1 MSFNI
6 IHNDNQLQ
14 LGTVFE
20 IPYKEGNSRV
30 RFNEI
35 LIQKTKSDI
44 SFNNNCLRFLRKGV
58 DYLNKP
64 LKYLY
69 DGNYDEY
76 NYYYLFN
83 QLFIPP
89 YITYNNIEDYIK
101 EITKNIEQNI
111 LNSALN
117 IFSNMYLY
125 SKSIKEPIYADD
137 ENTET
142 QRSIIKTKSKKN
154 IRNIYRDNIFD
165 IDNNGN
171 NIGIKIGIAVFEQT
185 SNYPP
190 VLTLKGFNSN
200 FNLFEILSQVN
211 QDFYYNNTV
220 NQGIG
225 VAGINIFS
233 LDSPISNIL
242 NYRIQFNNIYNNKFL
257 AVYTLKDSET
267 FYNAS
272 EFLKNNTIQVYN
284 LNEQYEQICYPEIN
298 GEFEQLIGKCDFIVY
313 EIITKNN
320 VIGYIS
326 LNNNL
331 QDILENPNYV
341 IVKLNCYSTYPT
353 DITGSFAIG
362 TSKRDCQSVIIK
374 DDISIY
380 SYSLPEDYQPEIINN
395 GTSIDVDYNELPNQF
410 TKEIYNP
417 ETQENQDN
425 SGIIDDEEQSEEK
438 EPIGQK
444 INYIYSMVTEYY
456 TDTKI
461 NNLNK
466 DITNINIRLKYENK
480 YSYYNNQDYE
490 KYTFIEKK
498 LYKNKKYNINGS
510 IGNFVYS
517 YGNTN
522 EIITQRQIIQNKYY
536 KPLFDNSI
544 SGNLNMAAFNIIIWI
559 NPDSDRINKYI
570 TANNET
576 TYLFQLIEGD
586 QLLCIKNEN
595 SLEKQYIIELTN
607 FNSPSTSGGQVI
619 YPKYLELEFKPVF
632 DEKSQLEPN
641 NAFSSNEGI
650 WFLNFQISHT
660 DNLDNIYTDELDILI
675 DDLEEYI
682 ESLNGETV
690 IKFKNKEIE
699 LTSDIS
705 SLIYKLEKV
714 PLISNPDRFY
724 GQTIELNPNENIQYQ
739 TNNSKNMTTFEQ
751 YVISGFIVNITSI
764 QSTTGVKSI
773 EHKNNIFRY
782 EHWYPVLDKNTN
794 EIKEY
799 NKEKYF
805 MFGDLIYQF
814 IKSEEY
820 YTAQVP
826 EDYSFLNQL
835 YQSDN
840 IYNALPNIK
849 LQHLKINNLLEDE
862 LFFNYFKHKY
872 FVKLNN
878 DGLKFSIN
886 IIPVEFNNDIN
897 SNSLNSIL
905 EANEI
910 KNGIDIKNRLTILPK
925 ILHRTQKREFYLYDA
940 EKYLYE
946 LNKCDKFYTLFGQF
960 SKSLWNR
967 LGINPNKIEYEN
979 LFYNINSE
987 VKSNTLIDIING
999 VFGDNSDNKIK
1010 NNEVNNIIVNKIDN
1024 VIVNSN
1030 NDKIRCYNYLGT
1042 NITQEIYNNDQLDLN
1057 RNMFSYKLQINSHEQ
1072 LYNLKESHIYDGMGD
1087 KIYKFDKLVSE
1098 LDMIFF
1104 KEDFKLYQHGKYII
1118 TNEYKFNIQPSINFD
1133 DFQYNIK
1140 LSYSKN
1146 IDDIINNNLNSIEI
1160 EKNYVNIKELD
1171 KYYSIDLNF
1180 ENLIYSFENN
1190 DSIYLYID
1198 SKNHYPFLSGTNA
1211 ILKVEYI

>member
-6 IHNDNQLQ
+6 IHNDNQFQ

-20 IPYKEGNSRV
+20 IPKKEEISKV

-35 LIQKTKSDI
+35 LIQKKKSDI

-69 DGNYDEY
+69 EGNYDEY
-76 NYYYLFN
+76 HYYYLLN
-83 QLFIPP
+83 QIFIPP
-89 YITYNNIEDYIK
+89 YISYNTIDNY
-101 EITKNIEQNI
+101 IEQINKNVEENI
-111 LNSALN
+111 FNSAFD
-117 IFSNMYLY
+117 IYSNMYLY

-137 ENTET
+137 ENPET
-142 QRSIIKTKSKKN
+142 QRNIIKTKSKKN
-154 IRNIYRDNIFD
+154 IQNIYRDNIFD
-165 IDNNGN
+165 IDDNGN
-171 NIGIKIGIAVFEQT
+171 NIGTKIGIAVFEQT
-185 SNYPP
+185 TGDSP
-190 VLTLKGFNSN
+190 VLTLKTMDSN
-200 FNLFEILSQVN
+200 FNLSTSLTQLSEEFQANNYTNQSNEIV
-211 QDFYYNNTV
+211 
-220 NQGIG
+220 GI
-225 VAGINIFS
+225 VTFS
-233 LDSPISNIL
+233 LDSPVSDIL
-242 NYRIQFNNIYNNKFL
+242 NYRIQFNNIYSNKFL
-257 AVYTLKDSET
+257 ATYTLKDSGT

-272 EFLKNNTIQVYN
+272 EFLNNNTIQVYN
-284 LNEQYEQICYPEIN
+284 LNEQYERICYPEIN
-298 GEFEQLIGKCDFIVY
+298 GEFEQLIGRCDFIVY
-313 EIITKNN
+313 EITTKDN

-331 QDILENPNYV
+331 QDILENSNYV

-362 TSKRDCQSVIIK
+362 TSKRDYQSVMIK

-380 SYSLPEDYQPEIINN
+380 SYGLSEDYQPEIIND
-395 GTSIDVDYNELPNQF
+395 GTSIEVNYNELPNQF
-410 TKEIYNP
+410 TEEIYNP

-425 SGIIDDEEQSEEK
+425 SGIIDDENQGEEE
-438 EPIGQK
+438 EPIGQNIK
-444 INYIYSMVTEYY
+444 YVYSMVTDYY
-456 TDTKI
+456 TNTKI
-461 NNLNK
+461 NNLDK
-466 DITNINIRLKYENK
+466 DITNINIRLKFENK
-480 YSYYNNQDYE
+480 YNYYNDQEYE
-490 KYTFIEKK
+490 KYTLIEKL

-544 SGNLNMAAFNIIIWI
+544 TGNLNMAAFNIIIWI

-570 TANNET
+570 TTNHET
-576 TYLFQLIEGD
+576 TYLFQLREGD

-595 SLEKQYIIELTN
+595 NLEKQYIIELTN
-607 FNSPSTSGGQVI
+607 FNSPSTSEGQVI

-632 DEKSQLEPN
+632 NEKSQLEPN
-641 NAFSSNEGI
+641 NAFSSNEGV
-650 WFLNFQISHT
+650 WFLNFQIFHT

-682 ESLNGETV
+682 ESLNGETM

-699 LTSDIS
+699 LTSNIS

-724 GQTIELNPNENIQYQ
+724 GEKIELSPNESVQYQ
-739 TNNSKNMTTFEQ
+739 TNISKNMTIFEQ

-764 QSTTGVKSI
+764 QSITGAKSI

-782 EHWYPVLDKNTN
+782 EHWYPVPNENNN
-794 EIKEY
+794 EIREY

-820 YTAQVP
+820 YTTQVP
-826 EDYSFLNQL
+826 EDYDFLNQL
-835 YQSDN
+835 YQSN
-840 IYNALPNIK
+840 YIYNALPNIK

-862 LFFNYFKHKY
+862 LFFNYFKQKY
-872 FVKLNN
+872 FIKHIDNH
-878 DGLKFSIN
+878 LKFSID
-886 IIPVEFNNDIN
+886 IIPVEFNNDVN
-897 SNSLNSIL
+897 SNNLNSIL
-905 EANEI
+905 DANEI
-910 KNGIDIKNRLTILPK
+910 KNGIDIQNQLTILPK
-925 ILHRTQKREFYLYDA
+925 VLHRTQKREFHLYDT

-967 LGINPNKIEYEN
+967 LGINPNKIEYKN
-979 LFYNINSE
+979 LFYNVNSE
-987 VKSNTLIDIING
+987 IKSNTLIDNING
-999 VFGDNSDNKIK
+999 IFGNNLDNKI
-1010 NNEVNNIIVNKIDN
+1010 NDNEVDNIIINT
-1024 VIVNSN
+1024 N
-1030 NDKIRCYNYLGT
+1030 NDKIRCYNYFGT
-1042 NITQEIYNNDQLDLN
+1042 NITQEIYNCDQLDLN
-1057 RNMFSYKLQINSHEQ
+1057 KNMFSYKLRINSNEQ
-1072 LYNLKESHIYDGMGD
+1072 LYNLKKRHIYDGMID
-1087 KIYKFDKLVSE
+1087 KIYKFNKLVSD
-1098 LDMIFF
+1098 LDMILL
-1104 KEDFKLYQHGKYII
+1104 KKDFKLYSHGKYII
-1118 TNEYKFNIQPSINFD
+1118 ADEYNFNIQPSINFD
-1133 DFQYNIK
+1133 DLQYNIK

-1146 IDDIINNNLNSIEI
+1146 IDDIINNNLNSTEV
-1160 EKNYVNIKELD
+1160 EKNYVSIKELD
-1171 KYYSIDLNF
+1171 KYYSIDLSF